1 MTPRV
6 LSSGPPRLPR
16 RSSDRRSAFP
26 RPASRRRP
34 GAGNRNRPGGAA
46 CVRHGRYD
54 SGTTGPPPW
63 APSARRLAR
72 LGDRAVPRN
81 LRISRGATV
90 DAPCIADEDARNER
104 VPETRTAPGM
114 SRGLFVECWG
124 TWTRT
129 KNDGTRN
136 RCVANY
142 TIPQKACRPSGPVTR
157 GTINYCT
164 ASRRSARPPTRSRC
178 TAAAVAAP
186 CPAATMSCSG
196 PGGVTSPT
204 A

>member
-46 CVRHGRYD
+46 CARHGRYD

-90 DAPCIADEDARNER
+90 DAPCIADEDARNEKVPATR
-104 VPETRTAPGM
+104 RSRQREQPPGCPGGCSSSAGVPGLEPRTTVPETAVLPITPYPKRPVGLLARSPGAR
-114 SRGLFVECWG
+114 STTVQHPGGPQDHPPGLG
-124 TWTRT
+124 AR
-129 KNDGTRN
+129 R
-136 RCVANY
+136 
-142 TIPQKACRPSGPVTR
+142 
-157 GTINYCT
+157 
-164 ASRRSARPPTRSRC
+164 RRSRLRVRRRR
-178 TAAAVAAP
+178 
-186 CPAATMSCSG
+186 
-196 PGGVTSPT
+196 
-204 A
+204 